1 MNYKII
7 IFFVLIF
14 FNSCV
19 PVEKKVDISFKE
31 VFSNSGFS
39 LVYDNELNS
48 EIVTKRIDDR
58 SLIIFQKNLKP
69 RTSVKII
76 NLLNNKSTIAEVG
89 EKSIYPDFYNAVISK
104 RIASL
109 IEIDINEPY
118 TSIIEIDKNS
128 TFVAKKA
135 KTFEEERV
143 VAEKAPVDEIGVKD
157 LNSDSKNHNQ
167 KNKKKDFRY
176 VIKLADFYFIDSA
189 TSLKKRVKIE
199 LGLKNVHINKISE
212 TKFRVYLGPFK
223 DLLSIQR
230 TFNKLQNLN
239 FENIEIIKV

>member
-14 FNSCV
+14 MYSCA
-19 PVEKKVDISFKE
+19 PVEKKVDVSFKE

-69 RTSVKII
+69 RTSVKIV

-189 TSLKKRVKIE
+189 TSLKKRVKVE
-199 LGLKNVHINKISE
+199 LGLKNVHINVISE

>member
-1 MNYKII
+1 MY
-7 IFFVLIF
+7 
-14 FNSCV
+14 SCA
-19 PVEKKVDISFKE
+19 PVEKKVDVSFKE

-69 RTSVKII
+69 RTSVKIV

-157 LNSDSKNHNQ
+157 LNSDSKNDNQ

>member
-1 MNYKII
+1 MY
-7 IFFVLIF
+7 
-14 FNSCV
+14 SCA
-19 PVEKKVDISFKE
+19 PVEKKVDVSFKE

-69 RTSVKII
+69 RTSVKIV

-157 LNSDSKNHNQ
+157 LNSDIKNHNQ